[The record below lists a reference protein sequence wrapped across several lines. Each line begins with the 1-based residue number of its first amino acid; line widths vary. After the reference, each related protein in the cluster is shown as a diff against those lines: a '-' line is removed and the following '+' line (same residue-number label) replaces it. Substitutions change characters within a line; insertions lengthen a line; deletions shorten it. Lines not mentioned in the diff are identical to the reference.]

1 MATDRS
7 HGGPAHLRQRG
18 TAAIVLSRADPP
30 AENGTP
36 WDSPHPALERPG
48 GRAPVW
54 PLVLTWIFLGSAI
67 AAVWALLLLGDS
79 LVVSG

>member
-1 MATDRS
+1 
-7 HGGPAHLRQRG
+7 
-18 TAAIVLSRADPP
+18 
-30 AENGTP
+30 
-36 WDSPHPALERPG
+36 
-48 GRAPVW
+48 VW